1 MIGGL
6 LALTLLQATAVA
18 IDTMPSAVPCADSC
32 RSAAE
37 AIAAADAARGEPG
50 QAARYR
56 FTIASV
62 GTPGQLI
69 YLNSASDYR
78 AADNVSVA
86 LTPRAASRLRAL
98 LGNRP
103 INEALVGRAV
113 IVDGRPRRH
122 TMQVLTDER
131 RPTGRG
137 YYQVRIAVDDISRIA
152 IAD

>member
-1 MIGGL
+1 MRVLTIYGGTGYDEQL
-6 LALTLLQATAVA
+6 DTLEAG
-18 IDTMPSAVPCADSC
+18 ID
-32 RSAAE
+32 
-37 AIAAADAARGEPG
+37 IA
-50 QAARYR
+50 
-56 FTIASV
+56 V
-62 GTPGQLI
+62 GTPGRLV

-113 IVDGRPRRH
+113 IVEGRPRRH